1 MTWLFLILILSTL
14 AVVCAGAAI
23 YLRIRK
29 HMKPSEKLKKEL
41 EKLGSQHE
49 AENLR

>member
-14 AVVCAGAAI
+14 AVVCAGAAT
-23 YLRIRK
+23 YLRIRR
-29 HMKPSEKLKKEL
+29 HMRPSKKLRNEL
-41 EKLGSQHE
+41 DQVGSQHE

>member
-14 AVVCAGAAI
+14 AVVCAGTAT
-23 YLRIRK
+23 YLRIRR
-29 HMKPSEKLKKEL
+29 HMKPSAKLKKEL
-41 EKLGSQHE
+41 DKLGSQQE